1 MASIQSLGVGSGLL
15 TSDLVEDIVAA
26 EREATDLRINAK
38 KAEFEAKISAFGSLQ
53 SQLDALDT
61 ASSALSSSSSLLLNT
76 VSTTDETIVTAT
88 ATSAATPAVH
98 TLEVT
103 STARAHTLTSI
114 RYESADAVVGDGTL
128 DFRFGTTTYSGG
140 SYDTF
145 TENTERATAS
155 ITIDSSNNTLDG
167 IRDAINAA
175 DVGVRASVVDDGQGF
190 LLVLVSDQTGANHS
204 MEITATEGDTAG
216 LSALAFNS
224 SAAVEGTNFTQS
236 VEASDALVKI
246 DGIDISRETN
256 TISGVVEGLTF
267 NVLAES
273 VGSEVTLT
281 VAQDTQAI
289 SDNLQGFLDAY
300 NNLKTL
306 VDDLAEYDN
315 ENEIGGLLTGDATV
329 RTVMSQ
335 IRRFMT
341 ASVSDVTSTSL
352 RALVDLGISTN
363 QDADFQLQLDSTK
376 FSSALQNN
384 ASDVVALLASDAR
397 ASDAQISVVSFTS
410 ETQAGSYTVDIS
422 QAATQ
427 ASLAGDTVAGL
438 SGSITIDD
446 DNDAL
451 SVVVD
456 DVASGEVLLAQGS
469 YADADALA
477 EELETQINADDN
489 LQAAGKTVTV
499 TYDSDNQQLVLSSVQ
514 FGSGSNIGIAS
525 IDTNTTTDLGLS
537 VVSETSNVGVDVAG
551 TINGIT
557 GTGVGQFLSLPS
569 GAQAATS
576 GVYSGTSVTTFDTLP
591 VTIDSDNDTF
601 RISVDGLLSADVVL
615 TNGSYASA
623 DDLASEIESQIN
635 LDATLVA
642 TLTDNSAATRVAS
655 KLSHRS
661 IFMQPSLPPSCLL
674 ALHSMQPTIGLKSL
688 LPLPAVLLR

>member
-246 DGIDISRETN
+246 DRHFPRNKYDQWCRRRPDI
-256 TISGVVEGLTF
+256 
-267 NVLAES
+267 
-273 VGSEVTLT
+273 
-281 VAQDTQAI
+281 QC
-289 SDNLQGFLDAY
+289 
-300 NNLKTL
+300 
-306 VDDLAEYDN
+306 
-315 ENEIGGLLTGDATV
+315 
-329 RTVMSQ
+329 
-335 IRRFMT
+335 
-341 ASVSDVTSTSL
+341 
-352 RALVDLGISTN
+352 
-363 QDADFQLQLDSTK
+363 
-376 FSSALQNN
+376 
-384 ASDVVALLASDAR
+384 
-397 ASDAQISVVSFTS
+397 
-410 ETQAGSYTVDIS
+410 AG
-422 QAATQ
+422 
-427 ASLAGDTVAGL
+427 
-438 SGSITIDD
+438 
-446 DNDAL
+446 
-451 SVVVD
+451 
-456 DVASGEVLLAQGS
+456 
-469 YADADALA
+469 
-477 EELETQINADDN
+477 
-489 LQAAGKTVTV
+489 
-499 TYDSDNQQLVLSSVQ
+499 
-514 FGSGSNIGIAS
+514 
-525 IDTNTTTDLGLS
+525 
-537 VVSETSNVGVDVAG
+537 
-551 TINGIT
+551 
-557 GTGVGQFLSLPS
+557 
-569 GAQAATS
+569 
-576 GVYSGTSVTTFDTLP
+576 
-591 VTIDSDNDTF
+591 
-601 RISVDGLLSADVVL
+601 
-615 TNGSYASA
+615 
-623 DDLASEIESQIN
+623 
-635 LDATLVA
+635 
-642 TLTDNSAATRVAS
+642 
-655 KLSHRS
+655 
-661 IFMQPSLPPSCLL
+661 
-674 ALHSMQPTIGLKSL
+674 
-688 LPLPAVLLR
+688 